1 MLFLKNLG
9 KPIDVSI
16 SDVSAHPNTKNNI
29 ILKLANTRGFFL
41 VDTKGKF
48 FNREKLERMIT
59 FRTNF
64 VSFQVAYDLVER
76 KQKLTII

>member
-1 MLFLKNLG
+1 M
-9 KPIDVSI
+9 PIDVPVP
-16 SDVSAHPNTKNNI
+16 DVSAHPNTKNNI

-64 VSFQVAYDLVER
+64 VSFQVSKIWWTSNKKANDNLTLTER
-76 KQKLTII
+76 T